1 MILKAEIQEAFTH
14 QQQYLHAENE
24 EYVRRLYLELMPKAA
39 THIEVISGVRRC
51 GKSTLLKLLMQR
63 HSKSIAYF
71 NFEDP
76 RVYGFDVKDFIK
88 LDSVMGNGH
97 KAYYFDEI
105 QNVPNWELFIRQLH
119 DRGEKV
125 YLTGSNAS
133 LLSKELGTRLTGRH
147 LRHELFPFSYPE
159 YLRYTKQKD
168 SDKSVAGYLQS
179 GGFPEYLRDENPEVL
194 QLLLKDIVL
203 RDIAIRYGIKNTV
216 ALMDMTL
223 FLLSNI
229 GKPVTFN
236 SLRKA
241 FNIGSANSVSDYLH
255 WLEDSYLLFLLPK
268 FSWSAKAVAV
278 NARKV
283 YAIDNGLVASNTL
296 SFSKDNG
303 RMLENAVYMHLRQQP
318 FQLSYFKEDK
328 ECDFVVAQKQKVKHV
343 IQVCSEINSD
353 TESREVAGLTEAMT
367 FFKLKKGLII
377 TLYQKDILETKAGMV
392 ELIPLREFY
401 QMKLL

>member
-1 MILKAEIQEAFTH
+1 VILKAEIKEAFTH
-14 QQQYLHAENE
+14 QQQYLHTENE
-24 EYVRRLYLELMPKAA
+24 GYVRRLYLALMPKTA

-63 HSKSIAYF
+63 HAKSIAYF

-76 RVYGFDVKDFIK
+76 RVYGFDVKDFVK
-88 LDSVMGNGH
+88 LDSVMGTGH
-97 KAYYFDEI
+97 QAYYFDEI

-125 YLTGSNAS
+125 YITGSNAS

-159 YLRYTKQKD
+159 FLTYTKQKD
-168 SDKSVAGYLQS
+168 SDKNVLRYLQS

-353 TESREVAGLTEAMT
+353 TETRELAGLTAAMT

-377 TLYQKDILETKAGMV
+377 TTDQKDLLETKAGVV

-401 QMKLL
+401 QMKL